1 MDKQKH
7 RDFLLWLDEFRI
19 EHLRDMYMLVVD
31 EKGVCREINQAVR
44 LNAKAH
50 NPFMGDHNNADD
62 ASIYVQYIEANN
74 EYIWEMNEKVST
86 YRFEWEEKVECF
98 MPGKTD

>member
-1 MDKQKH
+1 
-7 RDFLLWLDEFRI
+7 
-19 EHLRDMYMLVVD
+19 MLVVD

-74 EYIWEMNEKVST
+74 EYI
-86 YRFEWEEKVECF
+86 
-98 MPGKTD
+98 